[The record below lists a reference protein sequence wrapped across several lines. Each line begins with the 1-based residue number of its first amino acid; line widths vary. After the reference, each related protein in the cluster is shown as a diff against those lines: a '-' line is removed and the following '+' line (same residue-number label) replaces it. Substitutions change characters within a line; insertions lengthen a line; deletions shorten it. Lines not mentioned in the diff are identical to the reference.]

1 MSDCD
6 IKLGS
11 VQETSATQDTAA
23 DSFPWPQAAATGIGS
38 MPGRDPAEAC
48 AVVLGELP
56 DFPYLPELPGRS
68 VGADMVGRT
77 ASLLVDMP
85 VETTPRGW
93 KFAAKPG
100 RDQRR
105 ADSFLLYDLDAL
117 QVAADGYTGPLKISV
132 CGPLTLAASIE
143 LSRSQNVA
151 LSDPGALADLT
162 ASLAEGAAAHV
173 RAVQGR
179 IPGAQIVVQVDEP
192 ALTRVLGGGVPTASG
207 LSRIAALDPVIARPL
222 LASVLTAVPAPAIV
236 HCCAARLPFSFLRE
250 AGAGALSFD
259 LSLLRGEDTDA
270 IAELAEAGVGLL
282 AGAVPAVA
290 DQKSRPVPAR
300 QYAAD
305 VVTLWRRTTL
315 DPRLLARQVVITPAC
330 GLAGATPDGA
340 RAALELCREAAR
352 IAPEMIEGEAR

>member
-1 MSDCD
+1 MSGCD

-11 VQETSATQDTAA
+11 VQETSATQDTAT

-38 MPGRDPAEAC
+38 MPGHDPAEAC

-56 DFPYLPELPGRS
+56 DFPYLPELPGRG

-85 VETTPRGW
+85 VETTPQGW
-93 KFAAKPG
+93 KLTARRG

-105 ADSFLLYDLDAL
+105 ADSFLAYDLDAL
-117 QVAADGYTGPLKISV
+117 QMAAEGYTGPLKISV

-143 LSRSQNVA
+143 LSRSQNAA
-151 LSDPGALADLT
+151 LADPGALADLT
-162 ASLAEGAAAHV
+162 ASLAEGVAAHA

-179 IPGAQIVVQVDEP
+179 IPGAQVMVQVDEP

-207 LSRIAALDPVIARPL
+207 LSRIAPLDPVIARPL
-222 LASVLTAVPAPAIV
+222 LASVLSAVPGPAIV
-236 HCCAARLPFSFLRE
+236 HCCAAQLPFSFLRE
-250 AGAGALSFD
+250 AGASAVSFD
-259 LSLLRGEDTDA
+259 LSLLGREDSDS
-270 IAELAEAGVGLL
+270 IAELAEAGLGLFV
-282 AGAVPAVA
+282 GAVPAVT
-290 DQKSRPVPAR
+290 DKRSRPVPAR

-330 GLAGATPDGA
+330 GLAGAAPDAA
-340 RAALELCREAAR
+340 RAALALCREAAH
-352 IAPEMIEGEAR
+352 IAPEMIEEEAR